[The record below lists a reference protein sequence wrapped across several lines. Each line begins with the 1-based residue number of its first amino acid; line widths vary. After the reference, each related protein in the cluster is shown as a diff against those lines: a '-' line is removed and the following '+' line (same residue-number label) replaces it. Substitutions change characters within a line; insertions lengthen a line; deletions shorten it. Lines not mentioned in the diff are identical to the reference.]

1 MKKNFGKRIAPVF
14 FAVMIAAAGGT
25 SAFMGMCGCGGPE
38 SDSRAAS
45 SGVKAE
51 SAIVAQASPAP
62 DAAKG
67 VVKVTFVELGSE
79 NCIPCRMMKPV
90 MQKIESRFSGQVKVV
105 FHDVWTAE
113 GRPYAMKYGI
123 RAIPTQVFL
132 DSGGGEFFR
141 HEGFFS
147 EDEIVRLLKTKG
159 VE

>member
-1 MKKNFGKRIAPVF
+1 MKKTFGKRFVPVVFAALIAV
-14 FAVMIAAAGGT
+14 AGGV
-25 SAFMGMCGCGGPE
+25 SAFMGTCGCGGSGSGDIAAPSEIRANE
-38 SDSRAAS
+38 SNVANAPAA
-45 SGVKAE
+45 GAVKA
-51 SAIVAQASPAP
+51 SARVI
-62 DAAKG
+62 
-67 VVKVTFVELGSE
+67 FVELGSE

-90 MQKIESRFSGQVKVV
+90 MQKIESRFAGQVKVV

-132 DSGGGEFFR
+132 DAGGSEFFR

-147 EDEIVRLLKTKG
+147 EEEIVRLLKTKG